1 MTFDTSMMGVPSVT
15 FATTPLSAR
24 FSEDAAKLIARYPEG
39 ESRAALL
46 PLLYLVQSEHG
57 FVSSQGITA
66 ISKLLGLTR
75 AEVAG
80 VASFYTMFKRTPQ
93 GTWLI
98 SVCTQP
104 SCAFAGANEIV
115 AKLQELLG
123 ISCGSTTPDQMISIE
138 EVECLC
144 ACDGAPVFSVNY
156 ETYERMSVDE
166 AVGLVSGLRDGATPP
181 AGARGDV
188 PADFRTVSRRLSGV
202 EAPR

>member
-1 MTFDTSMMGVPSVT
+1 MRFDTSMMGTPAVT
-15 FATTPLSAR
+15 FATAPLSEGFHADAR
-24 FSEDAAKLIARYPEG
+24 KLIARYPEG
-39 ESRAALL
+39 RARAALL

-57 FVSSQGITA
+57 FVSSEGISA
-66 ISKLLGLTR
+66 VSKLLGLTR

-104 SCAFAGANEIV
+104 SCAFAGANEIITR
-115 AKLQELLG
+115 LQELLG
-123 ISCGSTTPDQMISIE
+123 VSCGETTEDQMISIE

-144 ACDGAPVFSVNY
+144 ACDGAPVFTVNY
-156 ETYERMSVDE
+156 ETYERMSVDD
-166 AVGLVSGLRDGATPP
+166 AVALVGALRDGAAPP
-181 AGARGDV
+181 AGARGDT
-188 PADFRTVSRRLSGV
+188 PADFKTVSRRMSGI